1 MITYN
6 YVVGSHYQLM
16 INDDHF
22 VIHRL
27 YSKDFWHVK
36 FEELSDAMK
45 NLLLKIRKTPEI
57 VLSNFEYM
65 LLSNVQ
71 DVFADD
77 EHKMTML

>member
-6 YVVGSHYQLM
+6 YVMGSHYQLL

-36 FEELSDAMK
+36 FEELSAPTQKM
-45 NLLLKIRKTPEI
+45 LLKIRKNPN
-57 VLSNFEYM
+57 VVFSNFEYM
-65 LLSNVQ
+65 LLSNLQ
-71 DVFADD
+71 CVFADK
-77 EHKMTML
+77 EHKMRIL